1 MGTFVDP
8 AEPASN
14 VTQRLY
20 QAFLDTFVF
29 DSDGDGSTETDITFC
44 STRGNPGFV
53 KWMRNR
59 RAVGERQNRP
69 RTVERVIS
77 P

>member
-8 AEPASN
+8 AVPGSGD
-14 VTQRLY
+14 TWRLY

-29 DSDGDGSTETDITFC
+29 DSNGDGTTETDITFC
-44 STRGNPGFV
+44 STRNTPGIL

-59 RAVGERQNRP
+59 RAVGERQQPPHTARSRRP
-69 RTVERVIS
+69 
-77 P
+77 